1 VIANQT
7 FGDDFGDL
15 GDYLRRGRGR
25 VDPPQRVGWVEFRNL
40 PTRRMDIAERIM
52 AGTASLSYTRK
63 PVFHLS
69 ISFAPGDAVDEALM
83 KRVMARTLADLG
95 LGEHQAVIVAHIDT
109 DDPHVHAMVNRVHPD
124 TCVAWKGSWSRL
136 RAEASL
142 RRQELDEGL
151 RVVPGWLARVPGHPE
166 LRPRPRLARGD
177 EEFLREVRQRAE
189 PVLEHAQSWADVEAG
204 LAEFGLSVRVNGRGM
219 SVTDGRRLVK
229 ASEVARQFS
238 RGNLEK
244 RLGRYSDYRAR
255 VAVASATIVRDSRGV
270 SPAPVGIEGKAQA
283 ETRAAADAQPR
294 FSLYEDGEV
303 VGVWDSQGPQIFFA
317 ETRERAE
324 AEMRRAEWL
333 VARYPNIRAVRCLRD
348 MDGECRDA
356 RGLPRL
362 PEEKGRPPRTMQPVA
377 VAETTIQPAAP
388 EEEHSAPAPAPAP
401 EVMRGNA
408 SFLDEVRSQARPALR
423 LSESWAELE
432 HGLAEVGLFLRVKGG
447 GFVVTDGEQE
457 VKASEVGR
465 EFSRRHL
472 EKRLG
477 GYPEH
482 PVPVAEADVM
492 SETPAPAV
500 QPELPTEHVELAQ
513 PQAPEAAL
521 GEAEELIAPRFSL
534 YEDGDTFGV
543 YDSAGLAVFFADTR
557 ERALAEVERA
567 NEIVAVYPKAIS
579 IGFLR
584 EMDGAWRDA
593 HGLPRLPEPEGHK
606 SSVHWP
612 ISTPAETGVV
622 PGSAPDHE
630 IASPTPTVERGAE
643 PIRALEPPS
652 SAEPIREEVVAPPH
666 PPMPEERGTPDQ
678 SGHEQ
683 GRDAVREAPAESR
696 LDVWDEP
703 RQSSIPIVDRLRDD
717 PAVDEAVR
725 AFTELEDARA
735 AAELTRALRKERT
748 RAEAVLTILAQ
759 QDDTLDRTQ
768 QDFHAAAERVYGDPA
783 AAIAQWDALVLEH
796 SGNLEAAAAQVRT
809 KPEIL
814 GPLLTDSPA
823 SVRESIAEMF
833 GSPGTRSAKEA
844 VPQMLR
850 RAALYTPARREA
862 AKPVEWETP
871 DGEKIVGRTEVRL
884 RANAVV
890 AERTVQ
896 IKALEASLA
905 DFGGISGAEIKVRL
919 AFDWLSP
926 AQRSQAERKIAAGA
940 VASGTTETAAAVNL
954 AEVLGRTHD
963 AAKLAWGL
971 GEGPGGL

>member
-25 VDPPQRVGWVEFRNL
+25 VDPSQRVGWVEFRNL

-83 KRVMARTLADLG
+83 KRVMARTLSDLG

-109 DDPHVHAMVNRVHPD
+109 DDPHVHAMVNRVHPE

-177 EEFLREVRQRAE
+177 EEFLREARERAE
-189 PVLEHAQSWADVEAG
+189 PVLKHAQSWSEVEAG
-204 LAEFGLSVRVNGRGM
+204 LAELGLSVRVNGRGM
-219 SVTDGRRLVK
+219 SITDGRQEVK
-229 ASEVARQFS
+229 ASEVGPQFS
-238 RGNLEK
+238 RGNLEEQF
-244 RLGRYSDYRAR
+244 GRYSDYRAR
-255 VAVASATIVRDSRGV
+255 VAVASAISVRDAGGAAS
-270 SPAPVGIEGKAQA
+270 APVGIESKAQP
-283 ETRAAADAQPR
+283 ETRAASDAQPR
-294 FSLYEDGEV
+294 FSLHEDGEII
-303 VGVWDSQGPQIFFA
+303 GVWDSRGPQFFFA
-317 ETRERAE
+317 DTRERAE
-324 AEMRRAEWL
+324 AEMQRAEWL
-333 VARYPNIRAVRCLRD
+333 AARYPNIRAVRCLRD

-356 RGLPRL
+356 CGLPRL
-362 PEEKGRPPRTMQPVA
+362 PEEKGRAPRTVHPVPVPEAAVQPTA
-377 VAETTIQPAAP
+377 RAAERSDP
-388 EEEHSAPAPAPAP
+388 EPAPAPVRRP
-401 EVMRGNA
+401 S
-408 SFLDEVRSQARPALR
+408 SFRDEVRSKAKPVLR
-423 LSESWAELE
+423 LSDSWAELE
-432 HGLAEVGLFLRVKGG
+432 HDLAALGLFLRVKGG
-447 GFVVTDGEQE
+447 GFVVTDGERE
-457 VKASEVGR
+457 VKASDVGR
-465 EFSRRHL
+465 EFSRFYL
-472 EKRLG
+472 EKRLRR
-477 GYPEH
+477 YPDPH
-482 PVPVAEADVM
+482 MPVAADDVAPGPPTPAAQP
-492 SETPAPAV
+492 ETPTQHA
-500 QPELPTEHVELAQ
+500 ELAQ
-513 PQAPEAAL
+513 PQAPEVAPP
-521 GEAEELIAPRFSL
+521 EAEEVIEPRFSL

-543 YDSAGLAVFFADTR
+543 YDSAGPAVFFADTR

-593 HGLPRLPEPEGHK
+593 HGLPWLPEPEGHK

-612 ISTPAETGVV
+612 VSIPVEAGAVSET
-622 PGSAPDHE
+622 APNND
-630 IASPTPTVERGAE
+630 IASPKPTVERDAE
-643 PIRALEPPS
+643 PIRTLAS
-652 SAEPIREEVVAPPH
+652 SSRAEPVREEVVAPPH
-666 PPMPEERGTPDQ
+666 PPTPEERGTLDQ
-678 SGHEQ
+678 FGHEP
-683 GRDAVREAPAESR
+683 GRDAIREGPDESG

-703 RQSSIPIVDRLRDD
+703 RHSAIPMVDRLRDD

-735 AAELTRALRKERT
+735 AAELARVLRAERT
-748 RAEAVLTILAQ
+748 RAQQVLTILDQ
-759 QDDTLDRTQ
+759 QDDALDRTQ
-768 QDFHAAAERVYGDPA
+768 KDFQATAARVYLDPA
-783 AAIAQWDALVLEH
+783 AAIAEWDALVLKH
-796 SGNLEAAAAQVRT
+796 RGNLEAAANRVRKT
-809 KPEIL
+809 PEIL

-823 SVRESIAEMF
+823 SVRESVAEMF
-833 GSPGTRSAKEA
+833 GSPSTRSAKEA
-844 VPQMLR
+844 VPHMLH
-850 RAALYTPARREA
+850 RAVLYTPTRREA
-862 AKPVEWETP
+862 AKPIEWETP

-884 RANAVV
+884 RANAIA

-896 IKALEASLA
+896 IKALEARIA
-905 DFGGISGAEIKVRL
+905 DLGGISGAESKVRR

-926 AQRSQAERKIAAGA
+926 AQRSQAERKITTRAA
-940 VASGTTETAAAVNL
+940 ASGTTETAVVVNL

-963 AAKLAWGL
+963 AAKLARGL